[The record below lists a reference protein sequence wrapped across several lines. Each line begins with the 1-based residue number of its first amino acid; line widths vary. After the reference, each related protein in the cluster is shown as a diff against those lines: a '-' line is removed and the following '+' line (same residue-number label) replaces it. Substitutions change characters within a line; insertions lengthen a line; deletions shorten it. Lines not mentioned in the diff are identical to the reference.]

1 MPTLETDVGW
11 GHGVRVVLPDEKGA
25 WKAEEPSARSPG
37 ERSFHQGHVRWNGHI
52 HTTEGRLAGM
62 RSTGSGQV
70 WKESWVHLP
79 PAATELLGLTH
90 VCKEQLNPWVG

>member
-1 MPTLETDVGW
+1 
-11 GHGVRVVLPDEKGA
+11 
-25 WKAEEPSARSPG
+25 
-37 ERSFHQGHVRWNGHI
+37 
-52 HTTEGRLAGM
+52 M

-90 VCKEQLNPWVG
+90 VCKEQLNPWVGCGGRGGGGWKEALSTHSSAK